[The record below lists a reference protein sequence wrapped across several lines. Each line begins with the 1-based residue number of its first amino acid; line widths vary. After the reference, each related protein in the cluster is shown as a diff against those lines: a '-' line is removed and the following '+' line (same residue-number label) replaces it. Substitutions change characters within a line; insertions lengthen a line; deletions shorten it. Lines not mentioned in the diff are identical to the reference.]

1 MVYLRL
7 MNRQAA
13 IIDAPETTV
22 DPSMADPLDEDSCED
37 GSALDRVPCVVPH
50 SVVTQRLARLVLSAF
65 VFTFV
70 LSRILVILIM
80 CGKIPDMFLHVG
92 QTHVHHLNYGI
103 FLLAGTGGYLI
114 FCRPAG
120 KVLSATSVCYGIG
133 LALTFD
139 EFGMWLH
146 LGGSYWQRASFDA
159 VVIVA
164 ALLGLIAY
172 ASKVKRFRPRHWA
185 TAAVMVVLLGAFGVM
200 LTHSVR
206 KVGHHF
212 MPRLIEEE
220 AKAPQ

>member
-1 MVYLRL
+1 
-7 MNRQAA
+7 MNRQTATA
-13 IIDAPETTV
+13 VLTAT
-22 DPSMADPLDEDSCED
+22 ADPATAELLDEELCDEGMSID
-37 GSALDRVPCVVPH
+37 GLPCVLPQ
-50 SVVTQRLARLVLSAF
+50 SVVTQRLARVVLSAF

-80 CGKIPDMFLHVG
+80 SGRIPDMFLHLG

-103 FLLAGTGGYLI
+103 FLLTGTGAYLI
-114 FCRPAG
+114 FRRPQG
-120 KVLSATSVCYGIG
+120 KHLSATAVFYGIG

-146 LGGSYWQRASFDA
+146 LGGGYWQRASFDA

-164 ALLGLIAY
+164 ALLGLLAY
-172 ASKVKRFRPRHWA
+172 APKLKRFRRRHWA
-185 TAAVMVVLLGAFGVM
+185 TAIVIVCMLSAFAVV

-212 MPRLIEEE
+212 MPRLIEIE
-220 AKAPQ
+220 AKGPQ